1 MAVIPG
7 KKIVKPGITGI
18 TQFYWIL
25 AFGNYFFNPVICN
38 LATHMTPRSNLPYNN
53 AHAAA
58 NEAACARI
66 TADRGQTILPSSFDQ
81 LTRQGG
87 VEVSRVDL
95 TDLPPRGDHHV
106 TLSD

>member
-38 LATHMTPRSNLPYNN
+38 LGAG
-53 AHAAA
+53 AGGAGG
-58 NEAACARI
+58 
-66 TADRGQTILPSSFDQ
+66 ADM
-81 LTRQGG
+81 
-87 VEVSRVDL
+87 EVC
-95 TDLPPRGDHHV
+95 
-106 TLSD
+106 